1 MNDQIK
7 HIVDI
12 LTGYLLNYGIN
23 VIGAIATLVIG
34 SLVAGWVARLIDQAI
49 RRSTRIDPVFH
60 NLPGKIVRV
69 AILIFTLVA
78 VLNRFGVET
87 TSLIAVLGA
96 AGLAVGLALQG
107 TLSNVAAGVMILFFR
122 PFKIGDVVQLE
133 SDVYIIDAV
142 GFFICKGHLI
152 DGPTVFI
159 PNSKIWGHTIVNLS
173 VTDND
178 IRRIHADYGIAYT
191 DNIGTALAILK
202 QVAADDPRI
211 LATPAPLIKVDKL
224 GDSSVNI
231 MFRVWTSRT
240 DWWDTKLDL
249 VQACKEALEAGGC
262 SLPFPQRDVHHFY
275 ETPSASKSE
284 TNGG

>member
-1 MNDQIK
+1 MNEQLK
-7 HIVDI
+7 HLIDL
-12 LTGYLLNYGIN
+12 LTGYLLSYGIN

-34 SLVAGWVARLIDQAI
+34 ALAAGWVARLIDRAMRQ
-49 RRSTRIDPVFH
+49 SHRIDPVFH

-69 AILIFTLVA
+69 AVLIFTLVA

-122 PFKIGDVVQLE
+122 PFKIGDVVQLD
-133 SDVYIIDAV
+133 SQVYIIDAV
-142 GFFICKGHLI
+142 GFFICKGHLP

-159 PNSKIWGHTIVNLS
+159 PNSKIWGQTIVNLS

-178 IRRIHADYGIAYT
+178 IRRIDEGYGIAYT
-191 DNIGTALAILK
+191 DNIGDALAILK
-202 QVAADDPRI
+202 QIAADDPRI
-211 LATPAPLIKVDKL
+211 LETPAPLIKVDKL

-231 MFRVWTSRT
+231 LFRVWTSRS

-249 VQACKEALEAGGC
+249 VQRCKEALEAGGC
-262 SLPFPQRDVHHFY
+262 SLPFPQRDVHHFHA
-275 ETPSASKSE
+275 ASSTRKTE
-284 TNGG
+284 MTEE